1 MTTVA
6 PGHDYVLWKDNG
18 LASGSL
24 YREMAGGPGSEFF
37 TSTGEWAKPVMS
49 DREMVVIPGFE
60 LVTPLFGANQVLAD
74 LAREHLHPGDRLSIA
89 TVGMSAA
96 GIATYLVDAPDS
108 AAWRFVFW
116 RKTTPMGAPELS
128 VHFKADVLD
137 ITEDAAAPAAAPEPP
152 PDADRTHFEWV
163 LHHQTLYSRRSD
175 QQEFRACQDP
185 KSKADALQL
194 SAGDL
199 LIEWRSDLRDRWLAL
214 CFGRRDGR
222 DGMKNADELAT
233 AFSDWRRARMDPFA
247 PPLHAATPSPPPT
260 CWFCEATA
268 IFIPNG
274 LPQACA
280 AHTPEAVTYA
290 ARLSAGGLQD
300 TPEARG
306 EVMRFVSEQYFANT
320 RFASEELC
328 FRTASDVQS
337 SRRRPDSS
345 ITRPVTPALAEE
357 IPLVGT
363 TPHFEWP

>member
-37 TSTGEWAKPVMS
+37 TSTGVWEKPVMS

-60 LVTPLFGANQVLAD
+60 SVTPLFGANQVLAD

-89 TVGMSAA
+89 TVGMNAA

-108 AAWRFVFW
+108 AAYRFVFW
-116 RKTTPMGAPELS
+116 RKTTPIGAPELS

-152 PDADRTHFEWV
+152 PDAGRTHFEWV

-199 LIEWRSDLRDRWLAL
+199 LIEWRSDLRDRWLTL
-214 CFGRRDGR
+214 CFGPRLSVDS
-222 DGMKNADELAT
+222 MKAAAELAT

-247 PPLHAATPSPPPT
+247 PPLPAPAPPPPAP
-260 CWFCEATA
+260 CWFCEAPA

-274 LPQACA
+274 MPQACA

-306 EVMRFVSEQYFANT
+306 EVMRFVSEQRLANT
-320 RFASEELC
+320 QFAEELG
-328 FRTASDVQS
+328 FRTASDVQY
-337 SRRRPDSS
+337 SRRRPAHSS
-345 ITRPVTPALAEE
+345 LSSPASPPAAEE